1 MQDSQQP
8 VTSNTHFKIA
18 KKNMFDSE
26 VEVSKTSDR
35 PLRKYMSC
43 VGSSEAALSV
53 CQPLTNKKRQL
64 TWDRAIVLISI
75 ATESPR

>member
-1 MQDSQQP
+1 MQDSQRP

-53 CQPLTNKKRQL
+53 CQPLTNKKRQR
-64 TWDRAIVLISI
+64 TWDRCNRSDFDY
-75 ATESPR
+75 

>member
-1 MQDSQQP
+1 
-8 VTSNTHFKIA
+8 
-18 KKNMFDSE
+18 MFDSE

-64 TWDRAIVLISI
+64 TWDGAIVLISI
-75 ATESPR
+75 IE

>member
-18 KKNMFDSE
+18 IAKKDMFDSE
-26 VEVSKTSDR
+26 LEVSKTSDR

-43 VGSSEAALSV
+43 KASSKAALSV
-53 CQPLTNKKRQL
+53 CQPLTNKKTQL

-75 ATESPR
+75 IE

>member
-18 KKNMFDSE
+18 KKNS
-26 VEVSKTSDR
+26 
-35 PLRKYMSC
+35 
-43 VGSSEAALSV
+43 SSEAALSV
-53 CQPLTNKKRQL
+53 CQPLTNKKRQR

-75 ATESPR
+75 IE